1 MVHERSVRVERRLS
15 AILAADVAGY
25 SRLMHNDEEATHAK
39 LTTLLTD
46 AVAPAIAEHG
56 GRIVREL
63 RPGEKAVVQCLACDR
78 SQAQIILNYV
88 RSYFDHVAPLRSMV
102 TRRTATGLELQN
114 DVCIEIGTNS
124 YKSVRGRAFL
134 LSILDEVAFY
144 QDENSARPDTETY
157 NAVKPGLATLPG
169 SMLIGI
175 SSPYRKSGLLYTKY
189 KKHFAQDDDTVLVI
203 QAPSLALNPTLDPEI
218 IEKAMEDDPA
228 VARAEWMAEWR
239 DDVSGFVDADAV
251 AACVSPGVRELPPV
265 RGIRYFGFVD
275 PSGGSSDSMTVAVA
289 HREADRVI
297 IDLVRERRPPF
308 SPTDVCLE
316 FSAALRSYNVGSV
329 QSDKYAG
336 SWVVE
341 SLAAQGI
348 RCEQSAEPKSS
359 LYTNLLPLLN
369 SNRIELLDHPRLV
382 AQLCGLERRT
392 ARGGRDSIDHAPG
405 GHDDLANAVA
415 GAAALALGHQGVVV
429 TRELLQRV
437 AAMPATRKHTAWGF
451 RRRAALANMVIP
463 REQQCY
469 PRSVL
474 PAEKFQQQE
483 EESK

>member
-1 MVHERSVRVERRLS
+1 M
-15 AILAADVAGY
+15 
-25 SRLMHNDEEATHAK
+25 
-39 LTTLLTD
+39 
-46 AVAPAIAEHG
+46 
-56 GRIVREL
+56 
-63 RPGEKAVVQCLACDR
+63 
-78 SQAQIILNYV
+78 
-88 RSYFDHVAPLRSMV
+88 
-102 TRRTATGLELQN
+102 
-114 DVCIEIGTNS
+114 
-124 YKSVRGRAFL
+124 
-134 LSILDEVAFY
+134 
-144 QDENSARPDTETY
+144 
-157 NAVKPGLATLPG
+157 
-169 SMLIGI
+169 
-175 SSPYRKSGLLYTKY
+175 
-189 KKHFAQDDDTVLVI
+189 
-203 QAPSLALNPTLDPEI
+203 
-218 IEKAMEDDPA
+218 
-228 VARAEWMAEWR
+228 
-239 DDVSGFVDADAV
+239 
-251 AACVSPGVRELPPV
+251 
-265 RGIRYFGFVD
+265 
-275 PSGGSSDSMTVAVA
+275 VA

-316 FSAALRSYNVGSV
+316 LSAAVRSYGIGSV

-369 SNRIELLDHPRLV
+369 SNRIALLDHPRLV

-392 ARGGRDSIDHAPG
+392 TRSGRDSIDHAPG

-429 TRELLQRV
+429 TRELLQRA

-474 PAEKFQQQE
+474 PAEKFQQE
-483 EESK
+483 ER